1 MPEKDA
7 SERELF
13 STCSVTVP
21 KKVFSEIGGFQTGFW
36 WGEDVDMWGRI
47 ALKYPIAYSSEVCAI
62 YYQNVVNSASHRKK
76 PVEIHPFVKTGK
88 EVLRLGGVPPEV
100 ITDLEEYIKHVEM
113 YTAKNNIEA
122 GDRSLAFNLLTRNDI
137 KLAYKKVLLSAIVS
151 PMIENNFPMFSKF
164 ISKK

>member
-1 MPEKDA
+1 M
-7 SERELF
+7 
-13 STCSVTVP
+13 
-21 KKVFSEIGGFQTGFW
+21 
-36 WGEDVDMWGRI
+36 
-47 ALKYPIAYSSEVCAI
+47 
-62 YYQNVVNSASHRKK
+62 
-76 PVEIHPFVKTGK
+76 
-88 EVLRLGGVPPEV
+88 PPEV

-137 KLAYKKVLLSAIVS
+137 KLAYKKVLLSAILS